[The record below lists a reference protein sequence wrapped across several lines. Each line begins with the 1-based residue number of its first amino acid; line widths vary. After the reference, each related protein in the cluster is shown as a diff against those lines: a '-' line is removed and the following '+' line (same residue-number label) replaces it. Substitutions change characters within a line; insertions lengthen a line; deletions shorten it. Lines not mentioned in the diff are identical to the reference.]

1 MSQIVPCLH
10 GLYRDDSLRKQLSKS
25 LPELLIQSA
34 AIKLQCNSG
43 SGGCFPCH
51 FDSDA
56 EVDGR
61 RVTAIVYANLD
72 WQPHDGGELRLYPV
86 QGPRVDVEPRMGRMV
101 LFFLPINAP
110 PSPAELAGEVVL
122 HDMADWAR

>member
-1 MSQIVPCLH
+1 MLIHAPSLVDMQAELQHKGFFEHPEMSQIVPCLH

-61 RVTAIVYANLD
+61 RVTAIVTLT
-72 WQPHDGGELRLYPV
+72 WTGSL
-86 QGPRVDVEPRMGRMV
+86 MT
-101 LFFLPINAP
+101 
-110 PSPAELAGEVVL
+110 AGS
-122 HDMADWAR
+122 